1 MSKPNDEVID
11 DYYASH
17 STPTDAKKSDDDS
30 AKKGLK
36 LKIKAKAPAGTSE
49 EPKPTVPVSGALLVE
64 RPKPKIV
71 VRPSIAPKITVKPR
85 EEEKIKPMPR
95 SVIFDHK

>member
-1 MSKPNDEVID
+1 MSKQNSEVVD
-11 DYYASH
+11 DYYSSH
-17 STPTDAKKSDDDS
+17 SASPEAKKPEDDS

-36 LKIKAKAPAGTSE
+36 LKIKAKTPTQEVVAE
-49 EPKPTVPVSGALLVE
+49 EPKVIPVSGAQLVE

-71 VRPSIAPKITVKPR
+71 FRPVAPKR

-95 SVIFDHK
+95 SVIFG